1 MLCARECPDWC
12 IYIDSHKETIPAPE
26 GGRPRQRNV
35 LDRFAIDFSLCMY
48 CGICIEVCPF
58 DALFWSPEFEYA
70 EGDIRNLI
78 HEKDKLAAWTQT
90 VPPPPAHD
98 PGAES
103 PKELTA
109 APRRPATARTPGG
122 SRASVPTS
130 TTQEPKPRPEA
141 EERESTTGSAET
153 RRAKGAQPSP
163 DTRDIQVTAGTE
175 ETTPKSG
182 PAETAA
188 QDAGPAANAPE
199 AGPATPS
206 RTQGVGGRPRRPMQN
221 VRGIRPPGALPSPS
235 EDETPTSSAE
245 GGPPSRPA
253 TPGGTN
259 AGAEAE
265 PDSTLSTEDGRPT
278 TTPSGEDGQATT
290 TSSEEDGASSGED
303 GGTTASSTR
312 EDGEPTPDPS
322 GEQPS
327 PGMASSTDKPS
338 PEKLSTASG
347 APQPEPD
354 PGQQTSATS
363 PRRRRMADPRS
374 IRPPGRLGPDETG
387 ESEEES

>member
-98 PGAES
+98 PGAEP

-109 APRRPATARTPGG
+109 APRRPAAARTPGAAKPTQAPPSG
-122 SRASVPTS
+122 TADRPSTRTPRPTTS
-130 TTQEPKPRPEA
+130 TREPEPTPEA
-141 EERESTTGSAET
+141 EERESATASPETQGATG
-153 RRAKGAQPSP
+153 
-163 DTRDIQVTAGTE
+163 TAGTQPTPDTGGPTAGTG
-175 ETTPKSG
+175 ETMPKAGPS

-188 QDAGPAANAPE
+188 QDAGPAADAPE
-199 AGPATPS
+199 PGPATPS
-206 RTQGVGGRPRRPMQN
+206 GPQGGRGRPRRPMQN
-221 VRGIRPPGALPSPS
+221 VRGIRPPGALPSSS
-235 EDETPTSSAE
+235 EHETPTSSAE
-245 GGPPSRPA
+245 GRPPSRSA
-253 TPGGTN
+253 SPG
-259 AGAEAE
+259 E
-265 PDSTLSTEDGRPT
+265 P
-278 TTPSGEDGQATT
+278 TPSPSAEQPPPG
-290 TSSEEDGASSGED
+290 
-303 GGTTASSTR
+303 TASST
-312 EDGEPTPDPS
+312 D
-322 GEQPS
+322 Q
-327 PGMASSTDKPS
+327 PS

-347 APQPEPD
+347 AAQPEPE
-354 PGQQTSATS
+354 PEQQTSATS